1 MFKSRILPLLLSLG
15 FAFSAHSLYAQAK
28 INSPYSRLGLGNF
41 TLSDFHHIRTM
52 GGLSAGYNSP
62 IGYSLQ
68 NPASLGFLQ
77 NTAFDGG
84 FQSRLSSYTEE
95 GEKTNLWSGNLDY
108 ISLGFTFNNPI
119 NEALTEKTLSNFSWG
134 SSISLIPLTQVGYNI
149 SDVENLSE
157 VGNVLRE
164 YQGSGGT
171 SALRWGIGARLGS
184 LALGLNADFMF
195 GQITG
200 TRRVTLQDLPGS
212 FTNVAQNRYTMRG
225 FLPGFGAQYRWVLEK
240 NADKVNVRDRKV
252 LTFGAYGKLASNFT
266 VSSDSLVFR
275 TNTTLQARDTLSLS
289 LGSESNNNTL
299 PLQLGMGFVYEHV
312 GKIRFGAD
320 FRYAQWSN
328 FASDAIVANYKNTL
342 GLGLGLE
349 YIPDGNAYGNYLKT
363 IRYRASLSYDRDP
376 REFNGSQITNFS
388 AQAGIGL
395 PIYVNRQLSLV
406 NLGLEVGRFAN
417 DLLLSENFFRINL
430 SFTLTDN
437 LWFFKRRFN

>member
-1 MFKSRILPLLLSLG
+1 MFKSKITALFFLLASVLWVQSLC
-15 FAFSAHSLYAQAK
+15 AQAK

-52 GGLSAGYNSP
+52 GGLSAGFNSP
-62 IGYSLQ
+62 ISYSLQ

-84 FQSRLSSYTEE
+84 FQSRFSSYSEN
-95 GEKTNLWSGNLDY
+95 GEKTNLWSGNIDY

-134 SSISLIPLTQVGYNI
+134 SSISLLPLTQVGYNI
-149 SDVENLSE
+149 SDVENVSE
-157 VGNVLRE
+157 VGNILRE

-184 LALGLNADFMF
+184 LALGVNADFMF

-212 FTNVAQNRYTMRG
+212 FTNVAQNRYTIRG
-225 FLPGFGAQYRWVLEK
+225 ILPGFGAQYRWVLEK
-240 NADKVNVRDRKV
+240 NSDKVNVRDRKI
-252 LTFGAYGKLASNFT
+252 LTFGAYGKFSSNFSVAADT
-266 VSSDSLVFR
+266 LIFR
-275 TNTTLQARDTLSLS
+275 TNSTLQARDTMNLS
-289 LGSESNNNTL
+289 LGTESNNNTL

-312 GKIRFGAD
+312 GRIRLGAD
-320 FRYAQWSN
+320 FRFAQWSN
-328 FASDAIVANYKNTL
+328 FASDAIPAKYKNTL
-342 GLGLGLE
+342 GLGVGME

-363 IRYRASLSYDRDP
+363 VRYRASLSYDQDP

-395 PIYVNRQLSLV
+395 PIYVNRQLSLI
-406 NLGLEVGRFAN
+406 NLGLEVGRFADN
-417 DLLLSENFFRINL
+417 LLLSENFFRINL